1 MAKAARKIRR
11 RVGGRSARVQASV
24 LKSALDLLGEK
35 GVGDFSIAD
44 VAERAGVHETSI
56 YRRWPTHAAL
66 ILDACRDFTEEVL
79 PIPDT
84 GSLRGDLIALQTSA
98 KKMLTSR
105 RGRAIVALSRIQD
118 ADALA
123 RRKAFWRG
131 RFEQLRVVLD
141 RAVTRGEFPTDTD
154 PVMFLEMLIAP
165 FYFRLLVTDESVN
178 SWAVTE
184 QVDRLLAGYAKAR
197 KKD

>member
-1 MAKAARKIRR
+1 MAKAAKKIRR

-24 LKSALDLLGEK
+24 LKSAFDLLGEK

-66 ILDACRDFTEEVL
+66 ILDACRDFTDEVL

-84 GSLRGDLIALQTSA
+84 GSLRSDLIALNTSA

-123 RRKAFWRG
+123 RRKLFWRA
-131 RFEQLRVVLD
+131 RFERLRVMLD
-141 RAVTRGEFPTDTD
+141 RAVARGEFPPDTD

-165 FYFRLLVTDESVN
+165 FYFRLLVTDESLEP
-178 SWAVTE
+178 WPVTE
-184 QVDRLLAGYAKAR
+184 QVDRLLAGYAKVR
-197 KKD
+197 KKN

>member
-1 MAKAARKIRR
+1 MAKAAPKIRR

-24 LKSALDLLGEK
+24 LKSAFDLLGEK

-66 ILDACRDFTEEVL
+66 ILDACRDFTDEVL

-84 GSLRGDLIALQTSA
+84 GSLRSDLIALQTSA

-105 RGRAIVALSRIQD
+105 RGRAIVALSRIQE

-141 RAVTRGEFPTDTD
+141 RAVTRGEFPTDAD
-154 PVMFLEMLIAP
+154 PILFLEMLIAP

-178 SWAVTE
+178 SWPVTE
-184 QVDRLLAGYAKAR
+184 QVDRLLAGYAKLRR
-197 KKD
+197 KD

>member
-1 MAKAARKIRR
+1 MARAARKIRR

-24 LKSALDLLGEK
+24 LKSAFDLLGEK

-66 ILDACRDFTEEVL
+66 ILDACRDFTEEFL

-84 GSLRGDLIALQTSA
+84 GSLRSDLIALLTSA

-154 PVMFLEMLIAP
+154 PIMFLEMLIAP

-178 SWAVTE
+178 SWPVTE
-184 QVDRLLAGYAKAR
+184 QVDRLLAGYAKVR

>member
-24 LKSALDLLGEK
+24 LKSAFDLLGEK

-105 RGRAIVALSRIQD
+105 RGRAIVALCRIQE
-118 ADALA
+118 ADALV
-123 RRKAFWRG
+123 RRKAFWRA

-141 RAVTRGEFPTDTD
+141 RAVTRGEFPADAD

-178 SWAVTE
+178 SWPVTE
-184 QVDRLLAGYAKAR
+184 QVDRLLAGYAKLR